1 MSRLASVR
9 SSHCMD
15 MHVGL
20 IIPLAWAIS
29 SRAKKIIKMNYT
41 NFDTSIVQAYRC
53 KIIGWVGKF
62 VNPSEI
68 GTIEQLRTLRDV
80 WASGSARWVRL
91 SPTQVKAHMAE
102 VNEQIERGDVTIKV
116 RSDAPMQAS
125 LAGANG
131 SPATKRMINVPRK
144 RSNVPGCSSSQRAMQ
159 PLPRMTRTKARMS
172 WMRSFK
178 KVIAAGFRKF

>member
-1 MSRLASVR
+1 
-9 SSHCMD
+9 MD

-80 WASGSARWVRL
+80 WASGSAWWVRL

-116 RSDAPMQAS
+116 RKRRSDAGQS
-125 LAGANG
+125 RGG
-131 SPATKRMINVPRK
+131 KRK
-144 RSNVPGCSSSQRAMQ
+144 SSDKENDQR
-159 PLPRMTRTKARMS
+159 PK
-172 WMRSFK
+172 K
-178 KVIAAGFRKF
+178 KVKRARVQLLPKSNATIATDDEDEGEDELDAEFQEGNSSGF